1 MVPLPSRVAIVVRT
15 KDRPLLL
22 RRALA
27 DVAAQEF
34 GDWRLVIVNDGGDP
48 AGVEEL
54 LADLDA
60 ELRERIAVLHHAEPL
75 GMEAASNAGL
85 AATSGEYVCIHDDDD
100 TWEPTFLATTVAHL
114 DAHPEDAAVVTRTEI
129 VYEEIHGSHVVETG
143 RGPFWNELPAISL
156 SDLLR
161 TNRFVPIQLLYR
173 RSVHDE
179 LGPYRA
185 DLPVVGDWEFN
196 LRLARAHTIGLI
208 DEVLAYWHQRPQAR
222 GSMRNSVAADQAQAA
237 ADLRIRDQ
245 LLKEHVAAHGMGD
258 LLYLTRY
265 LQGEFD
271 HLHRRLTELDAR
283 LGELEGRLDDTAG
296 SDALTGRL
304 DLLGDQ
310 LLDVEHAVGESGV
323 IGFARRKYHALR
335 SRMRR
340 RR

>member
-1 MVPLPSRVAIVVRT
+1 MVSESSRVAVVVRT

-48 AGVEEL
+48 AGVEDL
-54 LADLDA
+54 LAELDA
-60 ELRERIAVLHHAEPL
+60 DLRRRIAVVHHAEPL
-75 GMEAASNAGL
+75 GMEEASNAGL
-85 AATSGEYVCIHDDDD
+85 AATTSDYVGIHDDDD
-100 TWEPTFLATTVAHL
+100 TWEPRFLAATVAYL

-173 RSVHDE
+173 RSVHDGV
-179 LGPYRA
+179 GPYRA

-196 LRLARAHTIGLI
+196 LRLAQAYTIGLI
-208 DEVLAYWHQRPQAR
+208 DEVLAYWHQRPRAQGDLSNSVSDEQAR
-222 GSMRNSVAADQAQAA
+222 AA
-237 ADLRIRDQ
+237 ADLRVRDQ
-245 LLKEHVAAHGMGD
+245 LLKERVAADGMGD
-258 LLYLTRY
+258 LLYLTHY

-271 HLHRRLTELDAR
+271 HLHRRLDTLNDRLDELDER
-283 LGELEGRLDDTAG
+283 LGA
-296 SDALTGRL
+296 
-304 DLLGDQ
+304 
-310 LLDVEHAVGESGV
+310 VEHAARESGLL
-323 IGFARRKYHALR
+323 GFARRKYYALTGSLR
-335 SRMRR
+335 QRR
-340 RR
+340 AR

>member
-1 MVPLPSRVAIVVRT
+1 MVPPQSRVAIVMRT

-48 AGVEEL
+48 AGVDAL
-54 LADLDA
+54 LADLDDD
-60 ELRERIAVLHHAEPL
+60 LRVRVAVLHHEESL

-85 AATSGEYVCIHDDDD
+85 AASGSEYVCIHDDDD
-100 TWEPTFLATTVAHL
+100 TWEPAFLEMTVAYL

-143 RGPFWNELPAISL
+143 RGPFWDELPAISL
-156 SDLLR
+156 SDLLG
-161 TNRFVPIQLLYR
+161 TNSFVPIQLLYR

-179 LGPYRA
+179 VGPYRA

-196 LRLARAHTIGLI
+196 LRLAQAHTIGLI
-208 DEVLAYWHQRPQAR
+208 DEVLAYWHQRPAAQ
-222 GSMRNSVAADQAQAA
+222 GSLSNSVSAERQHAA
-237 ADLRIRDQ
+237 ADLRVRDQ
-245 LLKEHVAAHGMGD
+245 LLREHVAVAGMGD

-271 HLHRRLTELDAR
+271 HIHHRLDD
-283 LGELEGRLDDTAG
+283 LNGRLDHLDR
-296 SDALTGRL
+296 RL
-304 DLLGDQ
+304 DA
-310 LLDVEHAVGESGV
+310 VEQAAHEHGFV
-323 IGFARRKYHALR
+323 GFARRKYYALSGR
-335 SRMRR
+335 LRR
-340 RR
+340 RP

>member
-1 MVPLPSRVAIVVRT
+1 MVPTQSRVAIVMRT

-48 AGVEEL
+48 AGVDEL
-54 LADLDA
+54 LADLDDD
-60 ELRERIAVLHHAEPL
+60 LRARITVLHHAESL
-75 GMEAASNAGL
+75 GMEAASNEGL
-85 AATSGEYVCIHDDDD
+85 AASAGEYVCIHDDDD
-100 TWEPTFLATTVAHL
+100 TWEPAFLATTVAYL

-173 RSVHDE
+173 RSVHDAI
-179 LGPYRA
+179 GPYRA

-196 LRLARAHTIGLI
+196 LRLAQAHTIGLI
-208 DEVLAYWHQRPQAR
+208 DEVLAYWHQRPRAQ
-222 GSMRNSVAADQAQAA
+222 GSLSNSVAAERQRAA
-237 ADLRIRDQ
+237 ADLRVRDQ
-245 LLKEHVAAHGMGD
+245 LLREHVAAAGMGD

-271 HLHRRLTELDAR
+271 HLHRRFDDLN
-283 LGELEGRLDDTAG
+283 GRLDHLG
-296 SDALTGRL
+296 QRL
-304 DLLGDQ
+304 DA
-310 LLDVEHAVGESGV
+310 VEHAAHEHGLVGL
-323 IGFARRKYHALR
+323 ARRTYHALGGR
-335 SRMRR
+335 LRR